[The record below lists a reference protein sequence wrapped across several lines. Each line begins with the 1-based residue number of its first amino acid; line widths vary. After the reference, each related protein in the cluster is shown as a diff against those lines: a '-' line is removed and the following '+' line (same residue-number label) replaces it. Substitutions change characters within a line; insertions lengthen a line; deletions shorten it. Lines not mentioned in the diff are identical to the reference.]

1 MKDIFATC
9 NAFTMASPFTDLYRL
24 YQMKIARFNTDVNLK
39 LPTVL
44 FKCGQN
50 ITLKCFKSFELSTVL
65 QFKRLIIPF
74 GYDHCKKLSLD
85 FYTSTKSWTGNSCI
99 FTVVRLYIFQWT
111 NSSRFDAVFAKWL
124 LSAAQ
129 IMELVT
135 WISVALN
142 LVFLSKISRSTL
154 PEHFK

>member
-1 MKDIFATC
+1 
-9 NAFTMASPFTDLYRL
+9 MASPFTDLYRL

-99 FTVVRLYIFQWT
+99 FTVVRLYIFQWKKIPADLM
-111 NSSRFDAVFAKWL
+111 RFLLNQWL
-124 LSAAQ
+124 LSATH
-129 IMELVT
+129 IMKLVT
-135 WISVALN
+135 WIFSASN